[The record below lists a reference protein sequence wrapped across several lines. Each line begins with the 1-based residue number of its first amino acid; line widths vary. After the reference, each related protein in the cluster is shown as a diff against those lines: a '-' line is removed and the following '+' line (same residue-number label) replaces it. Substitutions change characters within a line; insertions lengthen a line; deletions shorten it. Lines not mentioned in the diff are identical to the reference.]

1 MLRHARAGDMKRHLP
16 TQGFS
21 YSQLLHCSQS
31 VRYRDISLILYP
43 SSDAS
48 WWSDKRD
55 SAPAAI
61 VELQDDLAKT
71 LFAIDQVH
79 FLETWLWP
87 YAVEVNERAPSYGK
101 GILQKGAALKLYA
114 SDIDALYQTLPEERR
129 RPDSGPESP

>member
-1 MLRHARAGDMKRHLP
+1 MKRHLP

-31 VRYRDISLILYP
+31 DQFIGCVPKLHGIE
-43 SSDAS
+43 
-48 WWSDKRD
+48 
-55 SAPAAI
+55 AALTQHPG
-61 VELQDDLAKT
+61 VKGVLVVGQT
-71 LFAIDQVH
+71 RFCPGGYHQVH